1 MINIKSKKLEISIHL
16 LIWLVLFFL
25 PAAFSLGSDGNW
37 LELFKHFWLQLFF
50 LAVIFYINYF
60 FLINWLYSDK
70 KIRFLIINILLIIA
84 LIILKQQIFEL
95 IEDPKPKGG
104 GGRRP
109 PEIFIY
115 FMDFMIYLIPI
126 AFSVAI
132 NSGQRMKQAEEMKR
146 EADNIKLKSELQ
158 HLKYQLQPHF
168 FFNALNNIY
177 SLIDFA
183 PDKAKQSIHSL
194 SKLMRHLL
202 YKTDV
207 EKITLSEEIDFLNK
221 YIELMTLRLND
232 NTKVYTS
239 FPSKIPN
246 LEIAPLLFISVVEN
260 AFKHG
265 VSATQHS
272 DISFKMEIN
281 EEEEILFM
289 ASNSNFPKTDTD
301 KSGSGIGVENLKK
314 RLNLLYP
321 EKYEFHSHLNN
332 GMYIAEMK
340 LKIK

>member
-1 MINIKSKKLEISIHL
+1 MINLKNKKLEASFHL

-50 LAVIFYINYF
+50 LAIIFYVNYLV
-60 FLINWLYSDK
+60 LINWLYTDK
-70 KIRFLIINILLIIA
+70 KLNFILINVILIVA
-84 LIILKQQIFEL
+84 LIILKQQIFQL
-95 IEDPKPKGG
+95 IESQRPRGS

-109 PEIFIY
+109 PEAFFY
-115 FMDFMIYLIPI
+115 FMDFLIYMIPV
-126 AFSVAI
+126 AFSIAI
-132 NSGQRMKQAEEMKR
+132 SSGQKMKQAEEIKR

-183 PDKAKQSIHSL
+183 PEKAKHSIHSL

-207 EKITLSEEIDFLNK
+207 EKIRLIDEIDFLNK

-232 NTKVYTS
+232 NTKVFTS
-239 FPSKIPN
+239 FPKMIPN

-272 DISFKMEIN
+272 DISFKMEIV
-281 EEEEILFM
+281 EDEIHFT
-289 ASNSNFPKTDTD
+289 ASNSNFPKTETD

-314 RLNLLYP
+314 RLSLLYP
-321 EKYEFHSHLNN
+321 EKHEFHSHLNN

-340 LKIK
+340 LKTK

>member
-1 MINIKSKKLEISIHL
+1 MITLKNKKLEVSIHL

-37 LELFKHFWLQLFF
+37 LELFKHFWLQLIF
-50 LAVIFYINYF
+50 LAVIFYINYLV
-60 FLINWLYSDK
+60 LINWLYTNK
-70 KIRFLIINILLIIA
+70 KLGFVLINIGLIIA
-84 LIILKQQIFEL
+84 LIIFKHQIFDW
-95 IEDPKPKGG
+95 IESPRPKGGG

-109 PEIFIY
+109 PEGFIY
-115 FMDFMIYLIPI
+115 FMDFMIYMIPV
-126 AFSVAI
+126 AFSIAI
-132 NSGQRMKQAEEMKR
+132 SSGQKMKQAEEIKR

-183 PDKAKQSIHSL
+183 PEKAKHSIHSL
-194 SKLMRHLL
+194 GKLMRHLL

-207 EKITLSEEIDFLNK
+207 EKIRLFDEIDFLNK

-232 NTKVYTS
+232 NTKVFTS
-239 FPSKIPN
+239 FPKMIPN
-246 LEIAPLLFISVVEN
+246 LEIAPLLFISIVEN

-272 DISFKMEIN
+272 DISFKMEIVDD
-281 EEEEILFM
+281 EIHFT
-289 ASNSNFPKTDTD
+289 ASNSNFPKTEMD

-314 RLNLLYP
+314 RLSLLYS

-340 LKIK
+340 LKTK